1 MAACEEGQPE
11 HAILAEEMRVM
22 FRNIIYA
29 PNSHVMR
36 HACVQ
41 TEELRSRFNATKNI
55 ADKIQILEALKEFDK
70 HLTYCRLNRIEINVR
85 NYPEEEG
92 EDDDTPIRMGG
103 EVTISMSS
111 RGPISYSWVE
121 EAHSLTHNLEVAMHG
136 NPYFSLLIL
145 ANEGI
150 PESTLFVNLTG

>member
-1 MAACEEGQPE
+1 MAASEEDPPE
-11 HAILAEEMRVM
+11 HAILEEEIRVM
-22 FRNIIYA
+22 FLKIIYA
-29 PNSHVMR
+29 SNSHVMR

-41 TEELRSRFNATKNI
+41 TEELRSQFNRTI
-55 ADKIQILEALKEFDK
+55 ADKIQILDALKKFDK
-70 HLTYCRLNRIEINVR
+70 HLTYCQLNRIEINVR

-103 EVTISMSS
+103 EVTISMSR

-121 EAHSLTHNLEVAMHG
+121 EAHSLTHNLEVAMQG

-150 PESTLFVNLTG
+150 PESTLFVKLTG